1 MEELSSYKDRR
12 REFVKPIQYEIQVP
26 NIKRKDQEMSR
37 GKMQSTP
44 ERYTVKKVEK
54 EKVKNRTKQQRKA
67 AKRKVMRNRAI
78 AVALA
83 GLVSFGGIKV
93 YQNYKDSK
101 NTITLEQA
109 LENGETIESL
119 GLDEKVSI
127 TLKQDSKDD
136 EIVEIGVDTEL
147 ERLNKKM
154 QQNLTYQELT
164 ELVKELVEFQRI
176 VAKSKVKDVLNRD
189 SITGISLHPAE
200 GDRGAYIIT
209 PVGNYESSFISKISG
224 EETISSEI
232 ANYINAIGR
241 MQDIQKD
248 MENGNISKSKV
259 MEVYKDALEE
269 TSKFAAGKMELDEKG
284 DIIME
289 KTKVSE
295 LEKAE
300 KADEGF
306 EFDD

>member
-54 EKVKNRTKQQRKA
+54 EKVKNRTKQQRKE